1 MNHPT
6 TAGYASDRVT
16 VVNYG
21 ALPPSEITINRDA
34 TLRIGEGREVTILL
48 GKGTRVRIEEAGE

>member
-6 TAGYASDRVT
+6 TAGTLDSVT
-16 VVNYG
+16 AVNRG
-21 ALPPSEITINRDA
+21 PLPPSEITINRNV

-48 GKGTRVRIEEAGE
+48 GKGARVRIEEAGE